1 MKTIRNRPSLAS
13 LGGSDPPDAL
23 FSAHKK
29 MVMNYPVTILPLL
42 AYATCISLCKNF
54 CDVQKKC
61 RPNGGWCACVLCV

>member
-42 AYATCISLCKNF
+42 AYAKIFVMCKKNAAQMAAGVLVF
-54 CDVQKKC
+54 CVYD
-61 RPNGGWCACVLCV
+61 